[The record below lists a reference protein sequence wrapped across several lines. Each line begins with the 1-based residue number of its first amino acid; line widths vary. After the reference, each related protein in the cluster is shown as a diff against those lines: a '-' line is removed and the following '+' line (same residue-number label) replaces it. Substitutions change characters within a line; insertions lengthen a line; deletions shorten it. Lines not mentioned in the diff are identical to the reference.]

1 MEIKTDDES
10 NGLVVLV
17 PGLTEPVIAIWTI
30 NQSIRQIIQIQ
41 IQIYVTKIHTFSKIQ
56 PNN

>member
-10 NGLVVLV
+10 NGLAASRSRLDRARYCH
-17 PGLTEPVIAIWTI
+17 LDH
-30 NQSIRQIIQIQ
+30 QSIRQIIQIQ